1 MDINDL
7 RYIVEVNR
15 ASSISKAAS
24 RLFISQPNLS
34 KAITNLEKEVGIEI
48 FKRTPQGV
56 ITTDEG
62 KNFINYAVTLLS
74 QFDEFESMFKSD
86 QKNQIKFS
94 VSMPRAT
101 YISVALANFINK
113 IDEHIDI
120 SINIR
125 ETNSIDTIQNVFKG
139 ESEIGIIRYQ
149 TSTEAYFLNLLNK
162 YNLNKEL
169 LFQYKLKLLMSKDH
183 PLADHDIIYYHELQ
197 NYTEIVHGDLFS
209 PNICYDEINPNVK
222 GKINRRIYVY
232 ERGSQFEILK
242 RLKTS
247 YMWVSPLPEDVLEQN
262 GLITVECDL
271 ANHDNKDVIIYSNK
285 HQKTKYEMEFIKEI
299 QQTFK
304 KSI

>member
-94 VSMPRAT
+94 ISMPRAT

-169 LFQYKLKLLMSKDH
+169 LFQYKLNQNHRINLEVHYTFLLN
-183 PLADHDIIYYHELQ
+183 ILQ
-197 NYTEIVHGDLFS
+197 SFYL
-209 PNICYDEINPNVK
+209 
-222 GKINRRIYVY
+222 
-232 ERGSQFEILK
+232 ILK
-242 RLKTS
+242 
-247 YMWVSPLPEDVLEQN
+247 MN
-262 GLITVECDL
+262 
-271 ANHDNKDVIIYSNK
+271 
-285 HQKTKYEMEFIKEI
+285 
-299 QQTFK
+299 
-304 KSI
+304 